1 MKCDFVSKKPWK
13 ICWKAL
19 TSNTNFQEH
28 GKIQQQ
34 CTKSITSLHT
44 RGELARKQI
53 REENGI
59 DGSFQEAKHPEIIPR
74 RGKHLR

>member
-13 ICWKAL
+13 ICWK
-19 TSNTNFQEH
+19 TSISDTNFQEH

-59 DGSFQEAKHPEIIPR
+59 DGSFQEAKRPEIIPR
-74 RGKHLR
+74 REQHLQ